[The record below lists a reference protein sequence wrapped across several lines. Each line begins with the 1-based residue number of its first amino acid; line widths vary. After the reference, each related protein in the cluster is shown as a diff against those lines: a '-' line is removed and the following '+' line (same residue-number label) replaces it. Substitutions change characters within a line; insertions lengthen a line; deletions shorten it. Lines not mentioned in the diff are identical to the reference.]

1 MTATASIAE
10 DLGRIEGLVA
20 RAKAEVET
28 GMTIDLSPLDARI
41 GKICERIA
49 GLPAADGRVL
59 RVRLIALYDELGTL
73 ADAIQ
78 ETVQTLETT
87 LGDNA
92 KRRQA
97 VTAYGQPPPG
107 KTQSDT

>member
-20 RAKAEVET
+20 RAKAEVEA
-28 GMTIDLSPLDARI
+28 GATIDLSQLDARI
-41 GKICERIA
+41 SKICERIA

-59 RVRLIALYDELGTL
+59 KVRLIALYDELGTL
-73 ADAIQ
+73 ADTIRQ
-78 ETVQTLETT
+78 TVQSLETT
-87 LGDNA
+87 LGENA

-97 VTAYGQPPPG
+97 VSAYGQAPPG